1 MCGICGYQG
10 IKSTNL
16 IKDMLNSL
24 VHRGPDDYGIYSDK
38 NITLGHRRLSII
50 DLNNGKQP
58 IYNEDKSILISF
70 NGEIYNYKE
79 LKKDLQ
85 KKNHIFSTNTDTEVI
100 VHAYE
105 EYGVGCLSKFNG
117 MFAFA
122 IWDKKKKELLLAR
135 DRFGTKPLYYYFK
148 NDIFIFASEVK
159 AILEYDQLVIDYNP
173 QAIVDYFTYHYISG
187 EKTYFKD
194 ILLLKPG
201 HYLTIANGKLK
212 QGKFWELHH
221 APQKKPEMVQ
231 EFKDIFERTITRQL
245 ISDVEVGSTLSGG
258 FDASSI
264 ALSASKKVDKKMS
277 LFTIKF
283 NEGGKYDETALTD
296 KIANLMDA
304 NLHRKIIEGSSFI
317 NESKKII
324 YHLDVPGNGTPIFSQ
339 YLLSRLISKQVKVVL
354 SGVGGDELMGGYHV
368 FKSFNFLDKLS
379 KNPLHIFALIR
390 LFKSHE
396 FFRGMYFVGFP
407 FLDKEVR
414 KTGLFVVFN
423 KAERKKLFTSGFY
436 NSVKHYNPSNF
447 DEIPKH
453 SSFVER
459 ALHVYLKIFLPTGV
473 LLQDKVSMAHSL
485 ESRVPF
491 CDNEI
496 LDFSLSLSMDD
507 KLKNNELKYILK
519 ESMREVLPAEV
530 YNQPKKGFPTPFSIW
545 FRKDLR
551 NYVYAILL
559 DKKTVERGIFNP
571 RYVRKLLDKY
581 TRQKKDG
588 SLSLIGANKIWSLLM
603 TELWFRVFI
612 DGEKDL
618 LKEQNMARFSNQIIN

>member
-10 IKSTNL
+10 IKDKGL

-24 VHRGPDDYGIYSDK
+24 VHRGPDDYGIYNDK

-58 IYNEDKSILISF
+58 IYNEDKSMIISF
-70 NGEIYNYKE
+70 NGEIYNYQELRKE
-79 LKKDLQ
+79 LQEKG
-85 KKNHIFSTNTDTEVI
+85 HIFSTNTDTEVI

-105 EYGVGCLSKFNG
+105 EYGLDCLSKFNG

-122 IWDKKKKELLLAR
+122 LWDKKKKELLLAR
-135 DRFGTKPLYYYFK
+135 DRFGTKPLYYYSK
-148 NDIFIFASEVK
+148 NNIFIFASEIK
-159 AILEYDQLVIDYNP
+159 AILEYGQLAIDYNP
-173 QAIVDYFTYHYISG
+173 QAIIDYFTYHYLSG
-187 EKTYFKD
+187 DKTYFKD

-201 HYLTIANGKLK
+201 HYLTLAQGKLK
-212 QGKFWELHH
+212 QGKFWELHY
-221 APQKKPEMVQ
+221 APQKNPRMVQ

-264 ALSASKKVDKKMS
+264 ALSASKKVDKKLS
-277 LFTIKF
+277 LFTIWFK
-283 NEGGKYDETALTD
+283 EGGKYDETFLTN
-296 KIANLMDA
+296 KIASLMDA
-304 NLHRKIIEGSSFI
+304 NLHSQAIESCSFVK
-317 NESKKII
+317 ESKKLI

-339 YLLSRLISKQVKVVL
+339 YLLSRLISKHVKVVL
-354 SGVGGDELMGGYHV
+354 TGVGGDELMGGYHV
-368 FKSFNFLDKLS
+368 FKSFNFLDKFS

-396 FFRGMYFVGFP
+396 FFRGIYFVGFP

-423 KAERKKLFTSGFY
+423 KAERKKLFTSRFY
-436 NSVKHYNPSNF
+436 NSVKLYDPSQLG
-447 DEIPKH
+447 EIPAN

-459 ALHVYLKIFLPTGV
+459 ALHTYLKIFLPTGV

-496 LDFSLSLSMDD
+496 LDFTLSLSMDD

-519 ESMREVLPAEV
+519 ESMRDILPTEV

-551 NYVYAILL
+551 NYVYHLLL
-559 DKKTVERGIFNP
+559 DKKTVEREIFNP

-581 TRQKKDG
+581 TKPRKDG

-612 DGEKDL
+612 DGERKR
-618 LKEQNMARFSNQIIN
+618 LKEENLQAFHKQVI